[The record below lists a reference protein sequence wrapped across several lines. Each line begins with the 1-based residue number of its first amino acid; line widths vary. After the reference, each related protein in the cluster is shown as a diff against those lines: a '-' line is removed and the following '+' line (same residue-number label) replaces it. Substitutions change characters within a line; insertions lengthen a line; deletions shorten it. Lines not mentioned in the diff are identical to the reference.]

1 MGYSDRRARIAA
13 EIRAE
18 LARQG
23 KSASE
28 LSIGTGIRRDTLR
41 RRLNGTYP
49 LLAEELLA
57 ICLYLNIP
65 VATLVARTEDAA

>member
-1 MGYSDRRARIAA
+1 MAYSDRRPRVAA

-23 KSASE
+23 KS
-28 LSIGTGIRRDTLR
+28 LSDLVEGTGIKRETLR

-49 LLAEELLA
+49 LLADELIV
-57 ICLYLNIP
+57 ICDYLDIGI
-65 VATLVARTEDAA
+65 ATLVARTEDAA